1 MTNPYLDKKPT
12 NRVLTM
18 NESDWARGITN
29 QILKVF
35 PDKDVYTCAAGI
47 SPSGTVHFGNFRD
60 IMTSFA
66 VAKDLARQGKKVRLL
81 FSWDDFD
88 RFRKVPA
95 NVDPSF
101 EKYVGNSLT
110 AIPDPVGDCHKN
122 YAHHFEQPFED
133 SMKDLGIELEYRYQ
147 TQEYSSGRYDE
158 QMIRA
163 LRARTKI
170 AEILLSFMSEKGK
183 EEKQI
188 DPVKFTEEFYPI
200 SVYSRFTGKDATKI
214 LNYDGDSKITYQCLI
229 TKQEE
234 TIDIRTDH
242 MVKLAWKIDWPMRWG
257 EEGVVFEPG
266 GFDHASPGGSYDAS
280 AVIARE
286 IFNIEPPVFA
296 GYQFVGI
303 RGIQGKMSGSKGNA
317 LSPGDL
323 LEVYEPEILMW
334 LYFRKNPN
342 QAFDLAFDTEIYRQ
356 YDEYDRAIAEVL
368 EKGEESSFARTF
380 SFIGDMAPSKFKNP
394 MPFKQAVAL
403 GQITQWDT
411 NKVLEIAGKLGATYD
426 PDSVAIRLAKA
437 RAWLEKYNPE
447 NMIRLRDTLNTEYTA
462 TMSDA
467 SKELIKKFYAFLES
481 ADTSKL
487 SVEEIEEAVYGIPR
501 VDGIAPEDLKKAQR
515 AFFKDVYMLFIGQDT
530 GPRLPTFIWA
540 VDKEVLLKLI
550 NVD

>member
-1 MTNPYLDKKPT
+1 MSNSYLDKKAT
-12 NRVLTM
+12 NRVPTTS
-18 NESDWARGITN
+18 ESDWARGITT

-35 PDKDVYTCAAGI
+35 PDKEIYTCAAGI

-66 VAKDLARQGKKVRLL
+66 VAKDLAQQGKKVRLI

-95 NVDPSF
+95 NVDVSF
-101 EKYVGNSLT
+101 EKYVGVSLT
-110 AIPDPVGDCHKN
+110 GIPDPAGACHKN
-122 YAHHFEQPFED
+122 YARHFEQPLED
-133 SMKDLGIELEYRYQ
+133 SMKDLGIDLEYRYQ
-147 TQEYSSGRYDE
+147 TDEYTSGRYTE
-158 QMIRA
+158 QMIHA
-163 LRARTKI
+163 LKSRTKI

-200 SVYSRFTGKDATKI
+200 AVYSRFTGKDATKI
-214 LNYDGDSKITYQCLI
+214 LSYDGDSKITYQCLI
-229 TKQEE
+229 TKKEE

-242 MVKLAWKIDWPMRWG
+242 VAKLAWKIDWPMRWG

-303 RGIQGKMSGSKGNA
+303 RGVQGKMSGSKGNA
-317 LSPGDL
+317 LTPADL

-368 EKGEESSFARTF
+368 EKGDESNFAHTF
-380 SFIGDMAPSKFKNP
+380 SFINDIKNPKFKNP
-394 MPFKQAVAL
+394 IPFKQAVAL
-403 GQITQWDT
+403 GQIMQWDLR
-411 NKVLEIAGKLGATYD
+411 KVLEISGKLGATYD
-426 PDSVAIRLAKA
+426 PSSVGTRLVKAK
-437 RAWLEKYNPE
+437 AWLEIYNPE
-447 NMIRLRDTLNTEYTA
+447 MMIRLRDTLNTEYVD
-462 TMSDA
+462 TMSA
-467 SKELIKKFYAFLES
+467 AAKSLVKKFHEFLRDS
-481 ADTSKL
+481 DTSNL
-487 SVEEIEEAVYGIPR
+487 SVEKIEEVVYGIPR

-515 AFFKDVYMLFIGQDT
+515 AFFKDVYNLLIGQEA
-530 GPRLPTFIWA
+530 GPRLPTFVWA
-540 VDKEVLLKLI
+540 VDKNKLLDLLEV
-550 NVD
+550 N

>member
-1 MTNPYLDKKPT
+1 MGNSYLDKKPT

-18 NESDWARGITN
+18 NESDWARGITS

-35 PDKDVYTCAAGI
+35 PDKEVYTCAAGI

-95 NVDPSF
+95 NVDASF
-101 EKYVGNSLT
+101 EKYVGTSLT
-110 AIPDPVGDCHKN
+110 AIPDPVGDCHVN
-122 YAHHFEQPFED
+122 YAQHFEQPFED

-147 TQEYSSGRYDE
+147 THEYTSGRYDE
-158 QMIRA
+158 QMIHA
-163 LRARTKI
+163 LKARTKI

-200 SVYSRFTGKDATKI
+200 AVYSRFTGKDATKI
-214 LNYDGDSKITYQCLI
+214 LSYDGDSKITYQCLI
-229 TKQEE
+229 TKKEE

-242 MVKLAWKIDWPMRWG
+242 IVKLAWKMDWPMRWG

-286 IFNIEPPVFA
+286 IFDVEPPVFA

-368 EKGEESSFARTF
+368 EKGEESGFTRTF
-380 SFIGDMAPSKFKNP
+380 SFIGDMTHSKFKNP
-394 MPFKQAVAL
+394 IPFKQAVAL
-403 GQITQWDT
+403 GQIVQWDA
-411 NKVLEIAGKLGATYD
+411 NKVLEIAGKLGTTYD
-426 PDSVAIRLAKA
+426 SDSVSIRLLKAK
-437 RAWLEKYNPE
+437 AWLETYNPE
-447 NMIRLRDTLNTEYTA
+447 MMIRLRDTKNTEYVA
-462 TMSDA
+462 TMSETA
-467 SKELIKKFYAFLES
+467 KELIRKFHTFLEG
-481 ADTSKL
+481 ADTTKL
-487 SVEEIEEAVYGIPR
+487 SVEEIEEVVYGIPR
-501 VDGIAPEDLKKAQR
+501 VVGIAPEDLKKAQR

-540 VDKEVLLKLI
+540 IDKNKLLGLL
-550 NVD
+550 NVN